1 MKEAIKTHKGL
12 YDYAGR
18 HKYLTAL
25 ALVLSGA
32 SALIALAPF
41 VCIWAIIREVLD
53 VYPDFSAAQG
63 LVRLGWM
70 AVAFAAGSILV
81 YVAGL
86 LCSHLAAF
94 RVAANIRKELIAHIA
109 SLPAGALDDVGSGKA
124 RKIIDESS
132 AATET
137 HLAHNLPDFVG
148 AVVTPLAT
156 VALLFVF
163 DWRLGL
169 ASLFPVLVAFL
180 TMARMT
186 GKRMEE
192 KMRQYSDALADMNNE
207 AVEYVRGVPVVKTFG
222 QTVYSFARF
231 KGSIDRYHKWVV
243 AYTKQLR
250 RPMLVFT
257 LLIDSVFA
265 FLTVLTL
272 CLTHGGPADAAFVTD
287 LIFYVIFTPVLA
299 VALNKIMFMSENG
312 MIVRD
317 AMSRIDS
324 LLDLS
329 ALPLSDHPA
338 SPRGNS
344 VELRG
349 VRFRYPGAAQDA
361 LCGIDLCVGAGETV
375 ALVGRS
381 GSGKST
387 VAALVS
393 RLRDATE
400 GEVLLGGVDVKN
412 IAPDV
417 LARQVSYVFQD
428 NRLLKAS
435 IRDNVRLSRPDASDA
450 EVLRALD
457 LAQCGDILAKLPE
470 GADTVIG
477 RAGVFLSG
485 GEMQRI
491 AIARAILKD
500 APVVVLDEATAFA
513 DPENEYLVQR
523 AFEKLTAGKTVLL
536 IAHRLSTVTGA
547 DRICV
552 MEEGRIAESG
562 THGELLARG
571 GIYAHMWEEYNSSLQ
586 WNMKEEKA

>member
-1 MKEAIKTHKGL
+1 MKEETKTHKGL

-25 ALVLSGA
+25 SLVLSGV
-32 SALIALAPF
+32 SALLALAPF

-53 VYPDFSAAQG
+53 VYPDFSRTEG
-63 LVRLGWM
+63 LVRLGWL
-70 AVAFAAGSILV
+70 AVLFAAASILV

-94 RVAANIRKELIAHIA
+94 RIAANIRKELIGHIA
-109 SLPAGALDDVGSGKA
+109 DLPAGALDDVGSGKA

-169 ASLFPVLVAFL
+169 ASLFPVFIAFF

-186 GKRMEE
+186 GRKMEE
-192 KMRQYSDALADMNNE
+192 KMRQYNDALADMNNE
-207 AVEYVRGVPVVKTFG
+207 AVEYVRGIPVVKTFG

-231 KGSIDRYHKWVV
+231 KGSIDRYHKWVI

-250 RPMLVFT
+250 QPMMVFT

-265 FLTVLTL
+265 FLTVLAL
-272 CLTHGGPADAAFVTD
+272 CRTHGGAADAAFVTD
-287 LIFYVIFTPVLA
+287 LIFYVVFTPILA
-299 VALNKIMFMSENG
+299 LSLNRIMFMSENG

-317 AMSRIDS
+317 AMARINS
-324 LLDLS
+324 LLDIS
-329 ALPLSDHPA
+329 ALPIA
-338 SPRGNS
+338 SRPVLPRGNG

-349 VRFRYPGAAQDA
+349 VHFRYPGAERDA
-361 LCGIDLCVGAGETV
+361 LCGIDLCVGEGETV
-375 ALVGRS
+375 ALVGPS
-381 GSGKST
+381 GGGKST

-393 RLRDATE
+393 RLRDVTE
-400 GEVLLGGVDVKN
+400 GEVLLGGVNVKD
-412 IAPDV
+412 ISPEV
-417 LARQVSYVFQD
+417 LAGRVSYVFQD

-435 IRDNVRLSRPDASDA
+435 VFDNVRLGNPAAGEGD
-450 EVLRALD
+450 VMRALE

-470 GADTVIG
+470 GARTVIG
-477 RAGVFLSG
+477 REGVFLSG

-491 AIARAILKD
+491 AIACAILKD

-523 AFEKLTAGKTVLL
+523 AFEKLTEGKTVLL

-552 MEEGRIAESG
+552 LEEGRVAESG
-562 THGELLARG
+562 THGELLSRG
-571 GIYAHMWEEYNSSLQ
+571 GVYAHMWEEYNTSLQ
-586 WNMKEEKA
+586 WSMKEVQA